1 MPSLL
6 SSPLLPSPGQRAIY
20 HATHRD
26 AYSGGI
32 NNVYLMEATGW
43 RKVGAWDTGHD
54 QHYKYKAEKD
64 AKDAKAGSG
73 ESKMET
79 S

>member
-1 MPSLL
+1 
-6 SSPLLPSPGQRAIY
+6 
-20 HATHRD
+20 
-26 AYSGGI
+26 
-32 NNVYLMEATGW
+32 MEATGW